1 MLSISSSRGS
11 KPPEVGNRKLESTFF
26 IPSSSALVVMTQ
38 SPDQDPQRNQ
48 QPIVVQ
54 QSGNGTAVGL
64 VIAAV
69 ILAGGAIWAVTIW
82 SNTQQKMIDAPAEAI
97 KEGTKAIKEGAN
109 AIKEGVE
116 GAAESIKPGS

>member
-1 MLSISSSRGS
+1 
-11 KPPEVGNRKLESTFF
+11 
-26 IPSSSALVVMTQ
+26 MTQ

-54 QSGNGTAVGL
+54 QSGNGNGTAIGL

-97 KEGTKAIKEGAN
+97 KEGTKAIQEGAE
-109 AIKEGVE
+109 AIKDGVE
-116 GAAESIKPGS
+116 GAAETIRPGS

>member
-1 MLSISSSRGS
+1 
-11 KPPEVGNRKLESTFF
+11 
-26 IPSSSALVVMTQ
+26 MTQ

-54 QSGNGTAVGL
+54 QSGNGNGTAIGL

-97 KEGTKAIKEGAN
+97 KEGTKAIRREQRPSRMVLRGPRRPSDLAP
-109 AIKEGVE
+109 EQSGV
-116 GAAESIKPGS
+116 GGQAPV